1 MTVEVA
7 KRSYHV
13 VYSVNPIMGNT
24 EEQVGMGDLEVRAL
38 SDEEAIS
45 LAKTELVRKEFLTIR
60 AGFIK
65 HQQIQLSDKKWY
77 DPTTIKFEASK
88 IIGEGA
94 EKPQGVMYSEHYT
107 CFGNSERL
115 AEVLEH
121 LDHEPFTF
129 SPGSKSH

>member
-77 DPTTIKFEASK
+77 DPAAVKFEAGK

-107 CFGNSERL
+107 CFGFSERL

-121 LDHEPFTF
+121 LDHEPY
-129 SPGSKSH
+129 